1 MEIELEQAVGLLDYL
16 GRVAWRDGG
25 EITITKKG
33 KPYLK
38 LVAHPEGRIE
48 DAPQKP
54 IPVDLPGAKVWIS
67 PEYFEEDMDIIEAF
81 EGKYSD
87 DSLFEPF
94 LTHPEAGNGKLN
106 DTTGSPQAD

>member
-1 MEIELEQAVGLLDYL
+1 MEIELSRAVGLLDYL
-16 GRVAWRDGG
+16 GRVAWQDG
-25 EITITKKG
+25 EDVIITRKG

-38 LVAHPEGRIE
+38 LIAHPDG
-48 DAPQKP
+48 DLKAVYQKP

-67 PEYFEEDMDIIEAF
+67 PEYFEEDTEIIEAF

-94 LTHPEAGNGKLN
+94 LIDPES
-106 DTTGSPQAD
+106 T

>member
-1 MEIELEQAVGLLDYL
+1 MKIELDQAVGLLDYL
-16 GRVAWRDGG
+16 GRVAWIDGV

-38 LVAHPEGRIE
+38 LVAHPEGDIE
-48 DAPQKP
+48 DVHQKP

-67 PEYFEEDMDIIEAF
+67 ADYFEEDMEIIEAF

-94 LTHPEAGNGKLN
+94 LIHPESSKSQPDDLN
-106 DTTGSPQAD
+106 GSPQTD

>member
-1 MEIELEQAVGLLDYL
+1 MEIELGRAVALLDYL
-16 GRVAWRDGG
+16 GRVAWQDGE
-25 EITITKKG
+25 EITITRKG

-38 LVAHPEGRIE
+38 LVAHPEGDPE
-48 DAPQKP
+48 DVHRKP

-67 PEYFEEDMDIIEAF
+67 PEYLEEDMEIVEAF

-94 LTHPEAGNGKLN
+94 LVNPEHGRSLQN
-106 DTTGSPQAD
+106 DSNDSI

>member
-16 GRVAWRDGG
+16 GRVAWMDGG
-25 EITITKKG
+25 EITITRKG

-38 LVAHPEGRIE
+38 LVAHPEGHIE

-54 IPVDLPGAKVWIS
+54 IPVDLPAAKVWIS
-67 PEYFEEDMDIIEAF
+67 PEYFEEDMEIIEAF

-94 LTHPEAGNGKLN
+94 LVHPEASSSQPN
-106 DTTGSPQAD
+106 DPTVSPQKD